1 MMSWLLDPWKILGFS
16 AQGLFF
22 SRFLVQWIASERAG
36 RSYVPISF
44 WYLSMGGGLLLFL
57 YALHIKD
64 PVFILG
70 QSMGLLVYIRNLML
84 VRKQRAGT

>member
-36 RSYVPISF
+36 RSYVPIAF

>member
-1 MMSWLLDPWKILGFS
+1 MSWLLDSWKILGFS